1 MKGKMSGDLENK
13 IDWQYPS
20 TYTDEFY
27 YKLIVESE
35 QHLGVF
41 TNSQLSERSKWT
53 KKHVSTLSNGDLE
66 MYLEQHSELPSSAQR
81 KKKPPGSH
89 QKYFF

>member
-35 QHLGVF
+35 
-41 TNSQLSERSKWT
+41 
-53 KKHVSTLSNGDLE
+53 
-66 MYLEQHSELPSSAQR
+66 
-81 KKKPPGSH
+81 
-89 QKYFF
+89 